1 MWKTF
6 EDDEDNASDGKLAS
20 SKLPAKR
27 PLVLVMLTVTLE
39 PTEEQSKYSKLFLTL
54 HLVQQLLL
62 RGYRVRVAIS
72 SSTASNTVS
81 NVSKIKETEMVFLQ
95 LSGAQGFIEVVNIEE
110 DYSTLDYSFSGD
122 VVCVFLVSWKA
133 VILEA
138 ATFEMSLEYKLIQ
151 RVEKVLYMCQN
162 VNSVKKLVITSCI
175 AALVENCDV
184 SKVYSEADWNKTS
197 TFGTDPHAFSKVT
210 AEKRALEFA
219 SAPHCSFRVAT
230 ILPGLLL
237 GPHLVPGCETFGYRY
252 LIRFINT
259 QRGEAIRK
267 RMNY

>member
-6 EDDEDNASDGKLAS
+6 EDDDDNNCNADGKLVP
-20 SKLPAKR
+20 SKLPAKH
-27 PLVLVMLTVTLE
+27 PLVLVILSVTLE
-39 PTEEQSKYSKLFLTL
+39 PTEEQKKYSKLFLTL

-72 SSTASNTVS
+72 SSTALITDS
-81 NVSKIKETEMVFLQ
+81 NVSKIKEIEMVFLQ

-138 ATFEMSLEYKLIQ
+138 ATFDLSLENKLIQ

-162 VNSVKKLVITSCI
+162 VKSVKKLVMTSCI
-175 AALVENCDV
+175 AALVENYDV
-184 SKVYSEADWNKTS
+184 AKVYSEADWNKTS
-197 TFGTDPHAFSKVT
+197 TFGTDPHAF
-210 AEKRALEFA
+210 R
-219 SAPHCSFRVAT
+219 
-230 ILPGLLL
+230 
-237 GPHLVPGCETFGYRY
+237 
-252 LIRFINT
+252 
-259 QRGEAIRK
+259 
-267 RMNY
+267 